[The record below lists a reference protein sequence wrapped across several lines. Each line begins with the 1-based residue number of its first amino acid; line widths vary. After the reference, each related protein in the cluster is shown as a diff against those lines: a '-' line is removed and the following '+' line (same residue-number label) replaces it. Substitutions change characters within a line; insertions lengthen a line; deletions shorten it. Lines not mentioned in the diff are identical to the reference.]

1 MSAENSD
8 DILQNADQLFDENK
22 FQEAVEILKKHPV
35 RFVSLVIF
43 FGCQKECAFYTLRV
57 EGDQV

>member
-35 RFVSLVIF
+35 RFVF
-43 FGCQKECAFYTLRV
+43 FSNFFRLSERV
-57 EGDQV
+57 CILHPTC